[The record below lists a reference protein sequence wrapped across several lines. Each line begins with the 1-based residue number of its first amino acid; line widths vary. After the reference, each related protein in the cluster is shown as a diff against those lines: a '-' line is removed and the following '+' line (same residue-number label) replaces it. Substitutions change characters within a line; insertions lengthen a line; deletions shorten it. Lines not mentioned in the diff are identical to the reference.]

1 MDGTPWDAGVTG
13 VNTASEA
20 LHLDPR
26 QRLLIADVVAIWSS
40 TATAT
45 AAATTASTSAS
56 ATSAAAP
63 IAPITAAGLG
73 VYTGLAGKD
82 YSLLL
87 SQRCVDIGAFTGTGN
102 ESSVACGRVAY
113 LLGATGGVLKSA
125 SKLNLG

>member
-1 MDGTPWDAGVTG
+1 MFEFYSCPYLAALIGVDAAVTG

-45 AAATTASTSAS
+45 AAD
-56 ATSAAAP
+56 TSAAAPIEP

-87 SQRCVDIGAFTGTGN
+87 SQRGVDVGAFTGTGN

-113 LLGATGGVLKSA
+113 LLGATGGDDARV
-125 SKLNLG
+125 